1 MEKKEKTNL
10 IKLSK
15 IHIYYKGW
23 QKISEWAKIIGIKTF
38 AELEM
43 YCRVWKIDTVGK
55 LIETLANQYLII
67 SKKAEQVC

>member
-1 MEKKEKTNL
+1 MGKKEKTNL

-23 QKISEWAKIIGIKTF
+23 QKISEWAKAIEIKTF

-43 YCRVWKIDTVGK
+43 YCRVWKINKVGQ
-55 LIETLANQYLII
+55 LIWVLVNENLAI
-67 SKKAEQVC
+67 SKKAEQI